1 MIRKKKHCRRCLIK
15 LNNNEQYFDF
25 SSFIV
30 YDRVEDTDPEAA
42 EVGVDECTTEPK
54 CYDHPSNPNIKFWDL
69 PGITNPIYNGD
80 LEMYCK
86 IVPLDKYH
94 TYLIFGKDRLTNDN
108 LKLAE
113 RIRSTGK
120 KFFFIRARIDQDV
133 ENARRSKQHLFDK
146 DALLDK
152 IRKQLSYRL
161 IGSGLL
167 KDEKEIF
174 LVSNHFPAEYQF
186 DELTQAI
193 LAISPQRQRE
203 SLILT
208 IDNALLL
215 SKNTLKGKVEVLKK
229 RIKYVAIAS
238 AMAESCPVPGVSIA
252 ADIAIIKREI
262 DFYTSQ
268 LGLLEKGSNR
278 FSLLSFN
285 TQSEIKALSTTLG
298 TAMQIGGLVA
308 AYSTESVVEEFA
320 RFIPVTGIAI
330 ASSLSY
336 AATYYFLSKWLAKLE
351 EIALKVLEE
360 TLGNIS
366 SH

>member
-1 MIRKKKHCRRCLIK
+1 MQDI
-15 LNNNEQYFDF
+15 DGG
-25 SSFIV
+25 
-30 YDRVEDTDPEAA
+30 AA
-42 EVGVDECTTEPK
+42 EVGVDECTKVPQ
-54 CYDHPSNPNIKFWDL
+54 CYDHPSNPNIKLWDL
-69 PGITNPIYNGD
+69 PGTTNPDYEGD

-86 IVPLDKYH
+86 NVPLDKYD
-94 TYLIFGKDRLTNDN
+94 TYLIFGKDRFTADDM
-108 LKLAE
+108 KLAE
-113 RIRSTGK
+113 RIRSIGK

-133 ENARRSKQHLFDK
+133 NNTRRSRLHLFDK
-146 DALLDK
+146 DATMDN
-152 IRKQLSYRL
+152 IRKNLSKIL
-161 IGSGLL
+161 IERGLL

-174 LVSNHFPAEYQF
+174 LVSNHFLTEYQF

-193 LAISPQRQRE
+193 LAILPQRQRE

-238 AMAESCPVPGVSIA
+238 AMAESCPVPGVSIV

-268 LGLLEKGSNR
+268 LGLVEKGSNR

-320 RFIPVTGIAI
+320 RFIPVIGIAI

-336 AATYYFLSKWLAKLE
+336 AATYYFLSKWLEKLE

>member
-1 MIRKKKHCRRCLIK
+1 MQDIG
-15 LNNNEQYFDF
+15 DG
-25 SSFIV
+25 
-30 YDRVEDTDPEAA
+30 AA
-42 EVGVDECTTEPK
+42 KVSTSECTKEPK

-86 IVPLDKYH
+86 NVPLDKYH
-94 TYLIFGKDRLTNDN
+94 TFLIFAKDRFTADD

-113 RIRSTGK
+113 MIRSIGK

-133 ENARRSKQHLFDK
+133 ENTRRSRLHLFDK
-146 DALLDK
+146 DATLDE
-152 IRKQLSYRL
+152 IRKDLSKNL
-161 IGSGLL
+161 IERGLL
-167 KDEKEIF
+167 KDENEIF
-174 LVSNHFPAEYQF
+174 LVSSHFRAEYQF

-193 LAISPQRQRE
+193 SDSLPERQRE
-203 SLILT
+203 SFILA
-208 IDNALLL
+208 IDTL
-215 SKNTLKGKVEVLKK
+215 SKNTLKGMVEVLHT
-229 RIKYVAIAS
+229 RIKYAAMKSALAAAVPIPGAS
-238 AMAESCPVPGVSIA
+238 VA
-252 ADIAIIKREI
+252 ADIALIKTEI
-262 DFYTSQ
+262 DFYKSK
-268 LGLLEKGSNR
+268 LGLPDEGSNK

-298 TAMQIGGLVA
+298 TALRIGGLVA

-320 RFIPVTGIAI
+320 RYIPFIGIAL

-336 AATYYFLSKWLAKLE
+336 GATYYFLRKWLGKLE

-360 TLGNIS
+360 TLSNVS